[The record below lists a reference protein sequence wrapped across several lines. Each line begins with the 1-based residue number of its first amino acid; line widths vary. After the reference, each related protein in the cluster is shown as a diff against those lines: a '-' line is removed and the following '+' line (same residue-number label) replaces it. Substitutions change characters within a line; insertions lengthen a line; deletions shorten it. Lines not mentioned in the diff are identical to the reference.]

1 MQEVPRIGE
10 NRQLIADDLVDFE
23 EEIIEIRD
31 YRKIT
36 TWRDHMNTNIITGET
51 TINTII
57 NAH

>member
-10 NRQLIADDLVDFE
+10 NRQLVADDLVEFE

-31 YRKIT
+31 CRKIT
-36 TWRDHMNTNIITGET
+36 TLRDHMNTNIITGET